1 MATHARE
8 AVQSTLQHHNA
19 RICANCVAFPRR
31 SSLFCPRRW
40 DRQPY
45 LTLNGVD
52 DGFKDPQGRSI
63 IKANDT
69 QTGNLMLNGYNG
81 VWAIGGCPF

>member
-1 MATHARE
+1 MQCNHQPE
-8 AVQSTLQHHNA
+8 DNS
-19 RICANCVAFPRR
+19 
-31 SSLFCPRRW
+31 W

-52 DGFKDPQGRSI
+52 DGFNDPQGRSI

-69 QTGNLMLNGYNG
+69 QTANLMLNGYNG
-81 VWAIGGCPF
+81 VWAIDHDDGSQVHNDVGNMLVFGG